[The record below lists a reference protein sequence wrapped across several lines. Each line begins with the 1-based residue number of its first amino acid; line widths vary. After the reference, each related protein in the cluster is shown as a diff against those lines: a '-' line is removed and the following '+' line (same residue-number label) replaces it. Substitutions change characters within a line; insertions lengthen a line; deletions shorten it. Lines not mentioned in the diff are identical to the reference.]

1 MDSVIIGRVADI
13 AEKRGVSMTEVS
25 LAWLLT
31 KVTSPV
37 VGATKANHIDGAVN
51 SVKLE
56 LTDREISYLEELYVP
71 HKLVG
76 VMAENIPE
84 QK

>member
-1 MDSVIIGRVADI
+1 
-13 AEKRGVSMTEVS
+13 MTEIS

-37 VGATKANHIDGAVN
+37 VGATKIHHVEAPVKAVDF
-51 SVKLE
+51 KLSE
-56 LTDREISYLEELYVP
+56 QDINYLEKLYVP

-76 VMAENIPE
+76 VMAQNKPTSDKGGQVWIQNAP
-84 QK
+84 KVK

>member
-1 MDSVIIGRVADI
+1 
-13 AEKRGVSMTEVS
+13 MTEVS

-37 VGATKANHIDGAVN
+37 VGATKVLHIDGAVK
-51 SVKLE
+51 STQLA
-56 LTDREISYLEELYVP
+56 LTDEEISYLEELYVP

-76 VMAENIPE
+76 VMAENLPAE
-84 QK
+84 K

>member
-1 MDSVIIGRVADI
+1 MDSAIIDRVADI

-37 VGATKANHIDGAVN
+37 VGATKVSHIDGAVK
-51 SVKLE
+51 STQLA
-56 LTDREISYLEELYVP
+56 LTDEEISYLEELYVP

-76 VMAENIPE
+76 VMAENLPAE
-84 QK
+84 K